1 MSGYDRMC
9 HLENRR
15 RNTPGQNRRAGFS
28 FPPEAV
34 SAGISSRIGSHTLGS
49 TPKPSCKTEDRSA
62 GCPLRSSPCV
72 PVQPAARHFFLT
84 QSPQRRLRQTFLF
97 SHTHYS
103 PRRQIALR
111 FHGGNR
117 AVPPLRLRSCSRP
130 LTRISPAAN
139 TPGDRCTHILIGFD
153 IALFQRSFPSS
164 SPELGSNPTKT
175 KRPITRQSH
184 PL

>member
-1 MSGYDRMC
+1 MHFAQKNRLENRLMSGYDRMC

-72 PVQPAARHFFLT
+72 PVQPAAAISSSLKAHSGVCDKPFFSPISTTPAPPNSAPLPWR
-84 QSPQRRLRQTFLF
+84 QSRR
-97 SHTHYS
+97 
-103 PRRQIALR
+103 
-111 FHGGNR
+111 
-117 AVPPLRLRSCSRP
+117 PPLRLRSGAGP
-130 LTRISPAAN
+130 
-139 TPGDRCTHILIGFD
+139 
-153 IALFQRSFPSS
+153 
-164 SPELGSNPTKT
+164 
-175 KRPITRQSH
+175 
-184 PL
+184 